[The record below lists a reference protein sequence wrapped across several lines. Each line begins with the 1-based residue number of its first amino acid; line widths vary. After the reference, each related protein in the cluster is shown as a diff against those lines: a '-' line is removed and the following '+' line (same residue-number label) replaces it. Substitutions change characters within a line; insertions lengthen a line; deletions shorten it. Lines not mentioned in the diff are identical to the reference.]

1 MLFPPLPAN
10 NRDHRADNH
19 SAATDASEG
28 ALENGPA
35 SPSSVVTRRDFVRL
49 SAAAGLLL
57 GVALP
62 LRRYARA
69 APNASAPGGVL
80 APNAFVRITPDD
92 LVTVIVKHH
101 EMGQGT
107 ATGIATLVAEELD
120 ADWSKVRV
128 EYAPSDPKLYNNTG
142 WGPVQGTG
150 GSSAMKNAWQQMRE
164 AGAGARALLV
174 QAGAATWGVPAKE
187 ISVAKNVVSHPSGKR
202 ATFGQ
207 LASLAAK
214 QPLPKHVALKDPAKF
229 TLIGKTETRRVDSV
243 AKCTGAAVYTMD
255 VKLPGLLTAVLARPP
270 TFSATL
276 RSVDDKAARAVRG
289 VVDVVK
295 VPEGVAVVAKG
306 MWAALQGRDA
316 LKLQWDTAKD
326 KGLSTTALSKKYLAS
341 SKQKGAVAAHSD
353 QTKPMLAKAAKVIDV
368 SYEVPFLAHA
378 PMEPTNCIAWLHDG
392 QLETWAGHQVQT
404 LDHQLAAEAAGLPL
418 DKVKLNTLIS
428 GGSFGRRA
436 NQWSDYVVE
445 AVHVAKALGTGVPV
459 RVQRTRTDDL
469 RLGLYR
475 PMYVHTA
482 RVGLDDNGHILGWQH
497 AIVGQSIQAGGP
509 FAGMIKGGVDETSV
523 EGIEPSQYTIP
534 NISVELHSPS
544 LPVKPLW
551 WRSVGH
557 THTAFVMETL
567 MDELASASG
576 TDPIQFRLALLKDK
590 PRQVAALQL
599 AAQKAGW
606 GTPLPKGRARGV
618 AVHESFDTVVAHI
631 AEVTLKPNGM
641 PKVERVV
648 VAVECGIAINP
659 DVVRAQ
665 MEGGLGFGLSAA
677 LYNEITIEAGH
688 VKQSNFHDYRSLR
701 IEDMPKVEVYIVPSA
716 AAPTGVGEPGV
727 PPIAPAVANALFQLT
742 GERVRR
748 LPFKPRPAPTPSA

>member
-1 MLFPPLPAN
+1 MLFPPHDTDLAPPLVGSHVEDAN
-10 NRDHRADNH
+10 
-19 SAATDASEG
+19 ATST
-28 ALENGPA
+28 
-35 SPSSVVTRRDFVRL
+35 VTRRNFVRL
-49 SAAAGLLL
+49 TVAAGLLL
-57 GVALP
+57 GVQLP
-62 LRRYARA
+62 LRRAARA
-69 APNASAPGGVL
+69 APSAAGPGGAL

-128 EYAPSDPKLYNNTG
+128 EYAPSDPKLYNNLG
-142 WGPVQGTG
+142 WGPTQGTG
-150 GSSAMKNAWQQMRE
+150 GSSAMKNGWQQMRE

-174 QAGAATWGVPAKE
+174 QAGAATWGVPTRE
-187 ISVAKNVVSHPSGKR
+187 ITVSKNVVAHPSGKR

-214 QPLPKHVALKDPAKF
+214 QPLPPKLTLKDPSKF
-229 TLIGKTETRRVDSV
+229 TLIGKTETRRVDSA

-255 VKLPGLLTAVLARPP
+255 VKLPGLLTAVIARPP

-276 RSVDDKAARAVRG
+276 RSVDDKAARAVKG

-306 MWAALQGRDA
+306 MWAALKGRDA
-316 LKLQWDTAKD
+316 LKVSWDTSKD
-326 KGLSTTALSKKYLAS
+326 KGLSTALLSQKYLAATR
-341 SKQKGAVAAHSD
+341 QKGAVAAHSE

-368 SYEVPFLAHA
+368 TYEVPFLAHA
-378 PMEPTNCIAWLHDG
+378 PMEPTNCVAWLHDG

-404 LDHQLAAEAAGLPL
+404 LDHKLAAEAAGLPL
-418 DKVKLNTLIS
+418 DKVQLHTLIS

-469 RLGLYR
+469 QLGLYR
-475 PMYVHTA
+475 PMYVHAA
-482 RVGLDDNGHILGWQH
+482 RVGLDEQGHIVGWQH
-497 AIVGQSIQAGGP
+497 SIVGQSIQAGGP
-509 FAGMIKGGVDETSV
+509 FASLIKDAVDETSV
-523 EGIEPSQYTIP
+523 EGVEPSQYTIP

-567 MDELASASG
+567 MDELATASG
-576 TDPIQFRLALLKDK
+576 TDPIQFRLALLKNK
-590 PRQVAALQL
+590 PRHL
-599 AAQKAGW
+599 AAIKLATQKAGW
-606 GTPLPKGRARGV
+606 GSPLPAGRARGV
-618 AVHESFDTVVAHI
+618 AVHESFDTVVVHI

-677 LYNEITIEAGH
+677 LYNEVTIEAGH

-701 IEDMPKVEVYIVPSA
+701 IEDMPKVEVFIVPSG

-727 PPIAPAVANALFQLT
+727 PPIAPAVANAMFQLT

-748 LPFKPRPAPTPSA
+748 LPFRPRPAPTSKS